1 MKATEMIHIDTSK
14 IKNQKA
20 FAFTQNIWG
29 QERMARQIELERW
42 SAERGEMR
50 WQSYNDKLKDAER
63 FDRTE
68 SGKCVIGHYWA
79 SYAEAIEWQLDRKQ
93 RGARAKWKTLLIACP
108 HVDMYDVATIA
119 LKTLLSLVVANKGET
134 LTLQRSARA
143 TMDHIR
149 AESSSREFAK
159 HLPIA
164 MSERMRKER
173 ENNSRVDR
181 VSKNVREQMRSRQLA
196 YVPPGFEDSATVMSA
211 GVALVKILAEHVP
224 GLIQLH
230 EPQFHKSKKII
241 KVSAHPALIESI
253 ENRELSLASI
263 AFSAIPLVV
272 PPVPWSRD
280 TITQGGYYTTY
291 IPSYPIVKR
300 SRRLYSLEVQNT
312 RGLDNICSALNTL
325 QETGWRINKP
335 VAEVME
341 WLFDHKEE
349 LVSDFARMA
358 DPAKPIFTK
367 EEIEQNPKGV
377 AKARREHHLATNR
390 LKSRRL
396 AMMSLI
402 ETAKMFW
409 NEESFYFAWD
419 MDSRG
424 RAYPRA
430 SALSP
435 QGSQWSKYLME
446 FANGQLI
453 KTDEDM
459 DGIRFNAATCF
470 GEDKLPLA
478 DRIRWSKDHL
488 KDLLA
493 VARDPYR
500 NLLWTE
506 AEEPAGFLA
515 SCFELL
521 GYEENGFAHV
531 SRLPVAVDATCSGLQ
546 ILSALSRDEVGGRS
560 VNLTG
565 EDERFDIYSEVAEGP
580 VRRTLEEVAAGKLG
594 QYADFENA
602 QEFAAAAL
610 EYGFDRKLTK
620 RVTMTVPY
628 SATEDSCREYV
639 REYYHDRLEQD
650 RKDNFKA
657 KGPHEQFHKFSVFMA
672 KVVWNAIPQVVV
684 RGLEVMKWIQDV
696 SVATVKANPTV
707 PLQWET
713 PDGFVG
719 RTNRPKERV
728 IQPRLYIYDYT
739 RRAAKNPGDAKV
751 SDIRTKQWTHRED
764 TQQHRN
770 SCAPN
775 AVHSLD
781 ATHLRMVVRRWSRIV
796 RARGEVAEMA
806 MIHDSFAVGTV
817 DFRLFNR
824 VIREEFFR
832 LYTDHD
838 CLAEYEQSMREIAG
852 PDVVFPERPEIGSLD
867 LSSVLTNQFFFS

>member
-1 MKATEMIHIDTSK
+1 MD
-14 IKNQKA
+14 
-20 FAFTQNIWG
+20 
-29 QERMARQIELERW
+29 MA
-42 SAERGEMR
+42 
-50 WQSYNDKLKDAER
+50 
-63 FDRTE
+63 
-68 SGKCVIGHYWA
+68 
-79 SYAEAIEWQLDRKQ
+79 
-93 RGARAKWKTLLIACP
+93 
-108 HVDMYDVATIA
+108 HVDVYDAATIA
-119 LKTLLSLVVANKGET
+119 LKTLLSLVIQNNGD
-134 LTLQRSARA
+134 LTQQRAARA
-143 TMDHIR
+143 VMDNMK
-149 AESSSREFAK
+149 AEISSREFAK
-159 HLPIA
+159 HMPIA
-164 MSERMRKER
+164 MNERMRKER

-181 VSKNVREQMRSRQLA
+181 VAKNVKEQMRSRELS
-196 YVPPGFEDSATVMSA
+196 YMPKGFDDSATVMSA

-224 GLIQLH
+224 GLIELH
-230 EPQFHKSKKII
+230 EPQFQKSKKLI
-241 KVSAHPALIESI
+241 KVTAHPALIEAINS
-253 ENRELSLASI
+253 RELSLASI

-280 TITQGGYYTTY
+280 TLSKGCFYTTY
-291 IPSYPIVKR
+291 VPNYPMVKR
-300 SRRLYSLEVQNT
+300 SRRLYALEVQNT
-312 RGLDNICSALNTL
+312 RGLHNVCDALNTL

-335 VAEVME
+335 LAEVME
-341 WLFDHKEE
+341 WMFNHKEDI
-349 LVSDFARMA
+349 VSDFARME
-358 DPAKPIFTK
+358 DPAKPVFTK
-367 EEIEQNPKGV
+367 EEIENNPKGV
-377 AKARREHHLATNR
+377 AKARREHHLKMNK
-390 LKSRRL
+390 LKSKRL
-396 AMMSLI
+396 SNMSLI

-409 NEESFYFAWD
+409 DEESFYFAWD

-430 SALSP
+430 STLSP

-446 FANGQLI
+446 FSNGQLI

-470 GEDKLPLA
+470 GLDKLPLEG
-478 DRIRWSKDHL
+478 RIAWTTENL
-488 KDLLA
+488 QDLLQ

-500 NLLWTE
+500 NLMW
-506 AEEPAGFLA
+506 ADADEPAGFLA

-580 VRRTLEEVAAGKLG
+580 VRRTLEEVAAGQLG
-594 QYADFENA
+594 PYADFENA

-650 RKDNFKA
+650 RKANYQA

-684 RGLEVMKWIQDV
+684 RGLEVMKWLQDV
-696 SVATVKANPTV
+696 SVTTVKANPTV

-719 RTNRPKERV
+719 RTNRPKEHV
-728 IQPRLYIYDYT
+728 VQPRLYIYDYNQ
-739 RRAAKNPGDAKV
+739 RAAKNPGDAKV
-751 SDIRTKQWTHRED
+751 SDIRTKQWTDKED
-764 TQQHRN
+764 AQQHRN

-775 AVHSLD
+775 VVHSLD
-781 ATHLRMVVRRWSRIV
+781 ATHLRMVVRRWSKITQ
-796 RARGEVAEMA
+796 ARGEVAEMA
-806 MIHDSFAVGTV
+806 MIHDSFAVGTA
-817 DFRLFNR
+817 DFKLLNK
-824 VIREEFFR
+824 VIREEFVA
-832 LYTDHD
+832 LYTDND

-852 PDVVFPERPEIGSLD
+852 PDVVFPARPELGSLD
-867 LSSVLTNQFFFS
+867 LSNVLNNQFFFS